1 MFHFKSLHLSKAIP
15 KEIIPMSLNPSQNE
29 SLLLKIDQFL
39 DQNLEDENYGVAELV
54 SSMAV
59 SRTQLHRKLKSIT
72 GKSTS
77 GYIRE
82 YRLKKA
88 HEMLK
93 NDVATASEIAY
104 RVGFSSPSYFSTA
117 FRNFYGYPPGEAK
130 SKKEIIE
137 LEDKKSK
144 LPLWITLGALVFV
157 LLGYGLYNSSMF
169 TTSEESSSIE
179 LPEIKEKTI
188 AVLAFEDLS
197 EDQSQKYMGMGLAV
211 EVINILDEVE
221 GLKVIGKTSA
231 FSFLDKKITIDSI
244 AELLNVNYVLEGTIS
259 ESDET
264 IEIVA
269 ILSDGGTG
277 QTLSSSRYTS
287 SKDEVSTIKS
297 KIAKQV
303 SYELKIKINED
314 VILSSGRNEAK
325 LLALEQRAFY
335 RKSKGASVKE
345 AIDIWEEC
353 LSIDST
359 YMPCLAYR
367 SLFTRSAEEHLSYV
381 HKLEA
386 LDTSN
391 TYTYY
396 VKGNYFFERELDFQN
411 AYLNYKKMFET
422 DVLDTRIMSEAAF
435 RLGHFDI
442 KKGIEYLK
450 ISMEKDPL
458 YSETYSNL
466 AHLYLLDG
474 QYKKSTELLLAR
486 MTMTDGY
493 YPWETMFINIYGGY
507 FEDAEM
513 ALSEFLANSGPGMN
527 LEYMT
532 LITEMFLAAGRK
544 DDLNFEKISAQVIEM
559 GLEPFPL
566 ASAFALYGD
575 HDRSFEW
582 LEKGYEMKSMRFFQE
597 LRYAPWFS
605 DMRKDPRWN
614 VLMVKLSM
622 PGYENDEIK
631 V

>member
-1 MFHFKSLHLSKAIP
+1 M
-15 KEIIPMSLNPSQNE
+15 NPSKDE
-29 SLLLKIDQFL
+29 SLLIKIDQFL
-39 DQNLEDENYGVAELV
+39 DENLEDENYGVSELV

-77 GYIRE
+77 RYIRE

-88 HEMLK
+88 HEMLQ

-104 RVGFSSPSYFSTA
+104 RVGFASPSYFSTA
-117 FRNFYGYPPGEAK
+117 FRKFYGYSPGEAK
-130 SKKEIIE
+130 LHNDSTIPVK
-137 LEDKKSK
+137 KKSK
-144 LPLWITLGALVFV
+144 LPLWITAGVIIAALI
-157 LLGYGLYNSSMF
+157 GYWGYQQGSNKS
-169 TTSEESSSIE
+169 SEEIIIAE
-179 LPEIKEKTI
+179 PVAEKEKSI

-197 EDQSQKYMGMGLAV
+197 EDQSQKYVGMALAV

-244 AELLNVNYVLEGTIS
+244 AELLDVNYVLEGTIS

-269 ILSDGGTG
+269 ILSDGLTG
-277 QTLSSSRYTS
+277 QTLRSRRYTS
-287 SKDEVSTIKS
+287 PKDEVSKIKGE
-297 KIAKQV
+297 IAKQV
-303 SYELKIKINED
+303 SYELKIKMNED
-314 VILSSGRNEAK
+314 VILSSNRNDAM

-335 RKSKGASVKE
+335 RKSKGAKVKE
-345 AIDIWEEC
+345 VIDIWEEC

-367 SLFTRSAEEHLSYV
+367 SLFTRSDEEHLSYV
-381 HKLEA
+381 HKLEG
-386 LDTSN
+386 LDSLSA
-391 TYTYY
+391 YTYY
-396 VKGNYFFERELDFQN
+396 VKGNYFFERKLDFQN

-422 DVLDTRIMSEAAF
+422 DILDTRILSEAAF

-442 KKGIEYLK
+442 QKGIEYLK

-458 YSETYSNL
+458 YSETYDNLSN
-466 AHLYLLDG
+466 LYLLDG
-474 QYKKSTELLLAR
+474 QYKKSIDFLLER

-493 YPWETMFINIYGGY
+493 YPWEIMFINAYGGY
-507 FEDAEM
+507 IEDAEI
-513 ALSEFLANSGPGMN
+513 AFGEFLMNPEPGIN

-532 LITEMFLAAGRK
+532 LVTEMFLAAGRK
-544 DDLNFEKISAQVIEM
+544 DDVKFETKIAQVIER
-559 GLEPFPL
+559 GLQPFAL
-566 ASAFALYGD
+566 ANALALYGD
-575 HDRSFEW
+575 YDRSFEW
-582 LEKGYEMKSMRFFQE
+582 LDKGYESKNADFFEE
-597 LRYAPWFS
+597 LKYAPWYKE
-605 DMRKDPRWN
+605 MRKDPRWD

-622 PGYENDEIK
+622 PGYEKDKIK

>member
-1 MFHFKSLHLSKAIP
+1 
-15 KEIIPMSLNPSQNE
+15 MSLNPSQDE

-54 SSMAV
+54 SSMGV

-77 GYIRE
+77 RYIRE

-88 HEMLK
+88 YELLK

-104 RVGFSSPSYFSTA
+104 RVGFASPSYFSTA
-117 FRNFYGYPPGEAK
+117 FRNFYGFPPGEAK
-130 SKKEIIE
+130 LHKDSVIPVKKR
-137 LEDKKSK
+137 SK
-144 LPLWITLGALVFV
+144 LPLWIAVGVVIAALI
-157 LLGYGLYNSSMF
+157 GYWSYQRGSIKV
-169 TTSEESSSIE
+169 SEEITIVE
-179 LPEIKEKTI
+179 PVAEKEKTI

-197 EDQSQKYMGMGLAV
+197 DDQSQKYMGMGLAV

-244 AELLNVNYVLEGTIS
+244 AELLDVNYVLEGTIS
-259 ESDET
+259 ESDEN

-269 ILSDGGTG
+269 ILSDGASG
-277 QTLSSSRYTS
+277 QTLSSKRYTS
-287 SKDEVSTIKS
+287 PKDEVSKIKS
-297 KIAKQV
+297 KIAKQA

-314 VILSSGRNEAK
+314 VILSSDRNDAI

-345 AIDIWEEC
+345 AIDIWDEC

-367 SLFTRSAEEHLSYV
+367 SLFTRSNEEHLSYV

-386 LDTSN
+386 LDSSN

-396 VKGNYFFERELDFQN
+396 IKGNYYFERELDFQN

-422 DVLDTRIMSEAAF
+422 DISDTRIMSEAAF

-442 KKGIEYLK
+442 QKGIEYLK
-450 ISMEKDPL
+450 ISLEKDPL
-458 YSETYSNL
+458 YSETYNNL

-474 QYKKSTELLLAR
+474 QYKKSTDLLLAR

-493 YPWETMFINIYGGY
+493 YPWQVIFINIYGGY
-507 FEDAEM
+507 IEDAET
-513 ALSEFLANSGPGMN
+513 ALSQLLANPYPNMN

-532 LITEMFLAAGRK
+532 LVSEMFMAAKSK
-544 DDLNFEKISAQVIEM
+544 DDLNFEKKLAQVIEI
-559 GLEPFPL
+559 GLQPFSL
-566 ASAFALYGD
+566 ACALALYGD
-575 HDRSFEW
+575 YDRSFEW
-582 LEKGYEMKSMRFFQE
+582 LEKGYEMKSMQFFQE
-597 LRYAPWFS
+597 LKYAPWFNE
-605 DMRKDPRWN
+605 MRKDPRWPIFLN
-614 VLMVKLSM
+614 KLKM
-622 PGYENDEIK
+622 PGYENDGIK
-631 V
+631 T

>member
-1 MFHFKSLHLSKAIP
+1 
-15 KEIIPMSLNPSQNE
+15 MSLNLSQDE

-54 SSMAV
+54 SSMGV

-72 GKSTS
+72 GKSAS
-77 GYIRE
+77 RYIRE

-88 HEMLK
+88 REMLK

-104 RVGFSSPSYFSTA
+104 RVGFASPSYFSTT

-130 SKKEIIE
+130 FHKELVIPVK
-137 LEDKKSK
+137 KKSR
-144 LPLWITLGALVFV
+144 LLLWIAVEV
-157 LLGYGLYNSSMF
+157 LIIAIIGYWLYHQGSMGG
-169 TTSEESSSIE
+169 SEEITVSE
-179 LPEIKEKTI
+179 QVAEKEKTI

-244 AELLNVNYVLEGTIS
+244 AELLDVNYVLEGTIS
-259 ESDET
+259 ESDEN

-269 ILSDGGTG
+269 ILSDGASG
-277 QTLSSSRYTS
+277 QTLSSKLYTS
-287 SKDEVSTIKS
+287 PKDEVSKIKS

-314 VILSSGRNEAK
+314 VILSSDRNDAI

-335 RKSKGASVKE
+335 RKSKGASIKE
-345 AIDIWEEC
+345 AIDIFDEC

-359 YMPCLAYR
+359 YMPCIAYR
-367 SLFTRSAEEHLSYV
+367 SLFARSDQEHLSYV

-386 LDTSN
+386 LDSLSA
-391 TYTYY
+391 YTYY

-422 DVLDTRIMSEAAF
+422 DISDTRIMSEAAF

-442 KKGIEYLK
+442 QKGIEYLK
-450 ISMEKDPL
+450 ISLEKDPL
-458 YSETYSNL
+458 YSETYNNL
-466 AHLYLLDG
+466 AHLYLLNG
-474 QYKKSTELLLAR
+474 QYKKSTDLLLAR

-493 YPWETMFINIYGGY
+493 YPWQVIFINIYGGY
-507 FEDAEM
+507 LGDAET
-513 ALSEFLANSGPGMN
+513 ALSQLLANPYPNMN
-527 LEYMT
+527 REYMT
-532 LITEMFLAAGRK
+532 LVSEMFMAAKRK
-544 DDLNFEKISAQVIEM
+544 DDLNFEKKLAQVVEI
-559 GLEPFPL
+559 GLQPFSL
-566 ASAFALYGD
+566 ACALALYGD
-575 HDRSFEW
+575 YDRSFEW
-582 LEKGYEMKSMRFFQE
+582 LEKGYEIKSVEFFQE
-597 LRYAPWFS
+597 LKYAPWFKE
-605 DMRKDPRWN
+605 MRKDPRWPVFLN
-614 VLMVKLSM
+614 KLKM
-622 PGYENDEIK
+622 PGYENDKIK
-631 V
+631 T